1 MSLTSDASRLPSAK
15 FGAKHTSLPRFSDEG
30 MTLKGGHAAPD
41 ESFVRHDAYF
51 FKDGNVT
58 FLVRGH
64 LCFANLTYLPA
75 YRVMVC
81 CTASIDTSF
90 LAIPSTF
97 QHDLPSS
104 AYVTMKLS
112 PLSYRLAMLNATISK
127 HSSLS
132 YILRELYWISVLT
145 HWLPRLDYLQ
155 GF

>member
-90 LAIPSTF
+90 LAIQSTSL
-97 QHDLPSS
+97 HDLPNLS
-104 AYVTMKLS
+104 YVTTKLCL
-112 PLSYRLAMLNATISK
+112 LSYQLATLSATILK
-127 HSSLS
+127 HSSRS
-132 YILRELYWISVLT
+132 YTLRKLC
-145 HWLPRLDYLQ
+145 
-155 GF
+155 